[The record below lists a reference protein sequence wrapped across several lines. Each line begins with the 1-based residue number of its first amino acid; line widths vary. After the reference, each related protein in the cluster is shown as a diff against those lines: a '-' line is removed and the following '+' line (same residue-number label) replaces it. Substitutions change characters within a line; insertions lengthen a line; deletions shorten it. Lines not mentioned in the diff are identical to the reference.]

1 MMEID
6 NSSYL
11 RVGTLLLASAVF
23 ACASI
28 GQRDI
33 TAPRYPA
40 GYRDWTHVKSS
51 LLTKESPFFDKFGGI
66 HHIYANDRALRAMKN
81 GTPYPDDAVLV
92 FDLLSAERIEGG
104 YISGERRRIDVM
116 QRGQQSFA
124 QTNGW
129 GYASFKGSGEEQVT
143 QNVMEACHG
152 CHLNGL
158 GELKAVNGVFSAFPD

>member
-1 MMEID
+1 MKID
-6 NSSYL
+6 YSRL
-11 RVGTLLLASAVF
+11 LLIGILLLASAVF
-23 ACASI
+23 SCASI
-28 GQRDI
+28 GQRDM
-33 TAPRYPA
+33 TAPRYPV

-51 LLTKESPFFDKFGGI
+51 LLTEESPFFDKFGGI
-66 HHIYANDRALRAMKN
+66 HHIYANDRALRAMKD

-92 FDLLSAERIEGG
+92 FDLLSFERIEGG

-124 QTNGW
+124 QTDGW
-129 GYASFKGSGEEQVT
+129 GYASFKGSGNKRVT
-143 QNVMEACHG
+143 QDVIEACHG